1 MKYDSVVFYSSF
13 YEAICDFPE
22 ENQLAI
28 FKAIIGYG
36 LTGDIP
42 NLSGIEKAVFSMAKP
57 QIDAN
62 IRRRENG
69 RKGAEFGKLGGAPKG
84 NQNARKQPQNNPKTT
99 PNVNANVNAN
109 ANDSSVTDKIN
120 DKRRDVFTPPT
131 KSDVESYIS
140 KKGYIVNPVRFF
152 THYSQ
157 KGWKGVSDWKAKIDE
172 WQIDDKRKESQ
183 KSTAQPQIKKEQIA
197 QIIIIDGEDYVE
209 QYGIRIKLPIDY
221 KPQPDIDYYWDE
233 MWKDWRK
240 S

>member
-1 MKYDSVVFYSSF
+1 
-13 YEAICDFPE
+13 
-22 ENQLAI
+22 
-28 FKAIIGYG
+28 
-36 LTGDIP
+36 
-42 NLSGIEKAVFSMAKP
+42 MAKP

-109 ANDSSVTDKIN
+109 INDSPITDKRT
-120 DKRRDVFTPPT
+120 DKRREVFTPPT
-131 KSDVESYIS
+131 QSDVENYIS
-140 KKGYIVNPVRFF
+140 KKGYIVNPFRFF

-157 KGWKGVSDWKAKIDE
+157 KGWKGVSDWKSKIDE
-172 WQIDDKRKESQ
+172 WQIDDARKRPQEI
-183 KSTAQPQIKKEQIA
+183 TVQPQRQKELVATVIT
-197 QIIIIDGEDYVE
+197 IDGEDYVE
-209 QYGIRIKLPIDY
+209 QYGVRIKLPIDY